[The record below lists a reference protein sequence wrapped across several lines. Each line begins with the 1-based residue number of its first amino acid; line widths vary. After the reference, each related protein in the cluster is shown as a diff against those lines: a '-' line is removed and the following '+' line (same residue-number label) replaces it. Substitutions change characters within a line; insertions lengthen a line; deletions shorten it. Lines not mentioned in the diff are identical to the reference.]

1 MKLLQVHVAVNWRP
15 NVGYDF
21 SADLQQ
27 GGTTEGPMGTV
38 ARHRD
43 ICRLSRGGSD
53 LDRCVAALMHG
64 QGVPAGLM
72 ISGSDG
78 DPSGPHRQAVVSR
91 GCFIASG
98 LARTGPSIV
107 NRPFRRGSAMP
118 LCEECFE
125 LKKNHYAGGYA
136 AGGIERFRDH
146 GPPTVFP
153 HANATT
159 TTEQRKVCSSCGA
172 VWVTITNPDR
182 KNDLWGLIQFG
193 NRRPSSI

>member
-64 QGVPAGLM
+64 QRVPAGLTRAAM
-72 ISGSDG
+72 ETHQGRTGKLSSG
-78 DPSGPHRQAVVSR
+78 R

>member
-15 NVGYDF
+15 NVGYEF
-21 SADLQQ
+21 SADLRQ

-78 DPSGPHRQAVVSR
+78 DPSGPHRQAVVRPRVLHSVR
-91 GCFIASG
+91 ISAH
-98 LARTGPSIV
+98 RTLDCQP
-107 NRPFRRGSAMP
+107 
-118 LCEECFE
+118 
-125 LKKNHYAGGYA
+125 
-136 AGGIERFRDH
+136 
-146 GPPTVFP
+146 
-153 HANATT
+153 
-159 TTEQRKVCSSCGA
+159 A
-172 VWVTITNPDR
+172 VP
-182 KNDLWGLIQFG
+182 
-193 NRRPSSI
+193 